1 MTRLS
6 LKAARRRPAWFA
18 LRLRLPFRAAH
29 PVRQVRRHASLE
41 ATSDP
46 APRAT
51 GTATPPGTLTLAGNR
66 LRHIAAGVL
75 CVAASLLSSGCGSIG
90 AASGAAAGVASGIVT
105 SNPAVALGVGV
116 AVQAATD
123 EVVAR
128 YMRNMHQDQQDLIAA
143 LAGAM
148 PVGET
153 RPWSVK
159 HTLPI
164 ENGHG
169 EVRVTR
175 AFSSAL
181 ALCKEFVFSVQDG
194 DGPNAPEM
202 WFTASACHQDKGWK
216 WASAEPAVARWGT
229 LQ

>member
-1 MTRLS
+1 MPLS
-6 LKAARRRPAWFA
+6 
-18 LRLRLPFRAAH
+18 
-29 PVRQVRRHASLE
+29 
-41 ATSDP
+41 
-46 APRAT
+46 
-51 GTATPPGTLTLAGNR
+51 GNR
-66 LRHIAAGVL
+66 LRLLAAGAL
-75 CVAASLLSSGCGSIG
+75 CVGASLLASGCASIG

-128 YMRNMHQDQQDLIAA
+128 YMRNMHQDQQDLMAA
-143 LAGAM
+143 LVGTM
-148 PVGET
+148 TVGET

-175 AFSSAL
+175 DVSSVL
-181 ALCKEFVFSVQDG
+181 AQCKEFVFSVQDG
-194 DGPNAPEM
+194 DSPNAPTM
-202 WFTASACHQDKGWK
+202 WFTASACQQDKGWK
-216 WASAEPAVARWGT
+216 WATAEPAVERWGN

>member
-1 MTRLS
+1 MKARSLSVPMRDRMRLV
-6 LKAARRRPAWFA
+6 AA
-18 LRLRLPFRAAH
+18 AA
-29 PVRQVRRHASLE
+29 
-41 ATSDP
+41 
-46 APRAT
+46 
-51 GTATPPGTLTLAGNR
+51 
-66 LRHIAAGVL
+66 L
-75 CVAASLLSSGCGSIG
+75 CVGGSLLASGCSSIG

-128 YMRNMHQDQQDLIAA
+128 YMRNMHQDQQDLMAA
-143 LAGAM
+143 LVGTM

-153 RPWSVK
+153 KPWSVN

-169 EVRVTR
+169 QVRVTR

-181 ALCKEFVFSVQDG
+181 AVCKDFVFSVQDG
-194 DGPNAPEM
+194 DAPNAPET
-202 WFTASACHQDKGWK
+202 WFTASACQQDKGWK
-216 WASAEPAVARWGT
+216 WATAEPAVARWGN

>member
-1 MTRLS
+1 MTARPTLPHAS
-6 LKAARRRPAWFA
+6 SELAQRGALHGSRRRS
-18 LRLRLPFRAAH
+18 LPL
-29 PVRQVRRHASLE
+29 S
-41 ATSDP
+41 
-46 APRAT
+46 
-51 GTATPPGTLTLAGNR
+51 GNR
-66 LRHIAAGVL
+66 LRLLAAGAL
-75 CVAASLLSSGCGSIG
+75 CVGASLLASGCASIG

-128 YMRNMHQDQQDLIAA
+128 YMRNMHQDQQDLMAA
-143 LAGAM
+143 LVGTM
-148 PVGET
+148 TVGET

-175 AFSSAL
+175 DVSSVL
-181 ALCKEFVFSVQDG
+181 AQCKEFVFSVQDG
-194 DGPNAPEM
+194 DSPNAPTM
-202 WFTASACHQDKGWK
+202 WFTASACQQDKGWK
-216 WASAEPAVARWGT
+216 WATAEPAVERWGN

>member
-1 MTRLS
+1 MKARPLSVPMRGRMRLV
-6 LKAARRRPAWFA
+6 AAVA
-18 LRLRLPFRAAH
+18 
-29 PVRQVRRHASLE
+29 
-41 ATSDP
+41 
-46 APRAT
+46 
-51 GTATPPGTLTLAGNR
+51 
-66 LRHIAAGVL
+66 L
-75 CVAASLLSSGCGSIG
+75 CVGGSLLASGCSSIG

-123 EVVAR
+123 EAVAR
-128 YMRNMHQDQQDLIAA
+128 YMRSMHKDQQDLMAA
-143 LAGAM
+143 LVGTM
-148 PVGET
+148 PVGEAK
-153 RPWSVK
+153 PWSVK

-181 ALCKEFVFSVQDG
+181 ATCKDFVFSVQDG
-194 DGPNAPEM
+194 DGPNAPAR
-202 WFTASACHQDKGWK
+202 WFTASACQQDQGWK
-216 WASAEPAVARWGT
+216 WATAEPAVARWGN